1 MYGLIFLLLCF
12 FDSSPKEN
20 ILIEDFTDFVEINH
34 VYQLNDK
41 KEIQKRFIQIIW
53 WEWRNTVLLPEKD
66 MFGQET
72 GDWRSGSGF
81 VVRDYRIIS
90 SNGKE
95 KIRIT
100 PHLQKDRWISLFYDE
115 KDRCLRRVV
124 SKFKVIS
131 HTMYDKEIINRKI
144 VQQDSRNKLTKPDTH
159 GRMIGITREIEELID
174 TNPEP

>member
-66 MFGQET
+66 MFGEET

-100 PHLQKDRWISLFYDE
+100 PHLEKGRWISLFYDE
-115 KDRCLRRVV
+115 KPHYAR
-124 SKFKVIS
+124 
-131 HTMYDKEIINRKI
+131 
-144 VQQDSRNKLTKPDTH
+144 
-159 GRMIGITREIEELID
+159 
-174 TNPEP
+174 